1 MDKLSNVNVPRNALM
16 FGEALEKKGFTYADV
31 YYRLNT
37 NGITEFNDI
46 LTKSGALVQGENGR
60 YTGSRSFYAADS
72 GLRTPEEVSLDCA
85 VGNIQEALFCL
96 DNFDFMRNPNATN
109 IRTANDYDITTK
121 ELDLIHRPTGEP
133 VEFKVS
139 YSGLYGNG
147 NDFSYAFYNHRGANF
162 ENFINEGKIMIIYF
176 INIDKVAVVSKR
188 YFGGSVKIKEHDVFK
203 YNKHWDTVTVRKGI
217 MDDYAMMR
225 NGNYRVSELI
235 SRRVKYG
242 K

>member
-1 MDKLSNVNVPRNALM
+1 MDRLSNVNVPRNALM
-16 FGEALEKKGFTYADV
+16 FGEALEKKGLTYADV

-37 NGITEFNDI
+37 NGITEFNEI

-85 VGNIQEALFCL
+85 VGNIQEALFCI
-96 DNFDFMRNPNATN
+96 DNIDFMRNPKATN
-109 IRTANDYDITTK
+109 VKTTNDYDITTK
-121 ELDLIHRPTGEP
+121 VLDLIHRPTGEP

-139 YSGLYGNG
+139 YSGLYGRN
-147 NDFSYAFYNHRGANF
+147 NDYAFYNHRGADF
-162 ENFINEGKIMIIYF
+162 EQFMEEGKIMIIYF
-176 INIDKVAVVSKR
+176 IDIDKVAVVSKKF
-188 YFGGSVKIKEHDVFK
+188 FGKSVKIKEHDVIKF
-203 YNKHWDTVTVRKGI
+203 NKHWDSVTVSKFA
-217 MDDYAMMR
+217 MDDYSMMK
-225 NGNYRVSELI
+225 NGNHRLSEQI